1 MWKIISSE
9 LELLSLWYILYSS
22 LTLPEDFINVPYR
35 ASLESPLPT
44 LATCPTCSLC
54 SNSVRQKYLQ
64 HRQTDRQRPTTCSK
78 LTIHCLR
85 WHSLSLAR
93 FSFSLLHLQCV
104 AATSCR
110 SLRSCC
116 GSCCRFC
123 CGRFAVEVD
132 MPLEPRQMAVPPRLP
147 LFASLG
153 CHKNLLLPFP
163 FSFYYEFSDW
173 TVCLFFTTSQYG
185 YCYCH
190 WRIACLQFGHLAKR
204 QLQLQLQLATCAQL
218 WQEPQ
223 HHNMLPG
230 S

>member
-1 MWKIISSE
+1 MP
-9 LELLSLWYILYSS
+9 
-22 LTLPEDFINVPYR
+22 TLP
-35 ASLESPLPT
+35 
-44 LATCPTCSLC
+44 TCPTCSLR
-54 SNSVRQKYLQ
+54 SSSVRQKYLQ

-132 MPLEPRQMAVPPRLP
+132 MPLEPRQMPVTPPGSPSFLSRVPQKPPPPSR
-147 LFASLG
+147 SLA
-153 CHKNLLLPFP
+153 

-204 QLQLQLQLATCAQL
+204 QLQLQLQLQLATCAQL

-223 HHNMLPG
+223 QHHNMLPG